1 MNEQT
6 NERLREASRH
16 GHQYIVAGL
25 NSSTFSGVLTTN
37 QPPLA
42 MFPLVLHDNRNIRA
56 IYCRIIP
63 SVAANTP
70 SCTRC
75 SIRGILKREQ
85 DTAAPFIS
93 RLWIHSFLLSL
104 FSFFFSLHPPPS
116 LSLFTLIPAYLCPS
130 HLVSSVLFVS
140 FLDWNSDKT
149 MRRGER
155 SHFRF

>member
-70 SCTRC
+70 SRTRC

-104 FSFFFSLHPPPS
+104 SFPFFLFASSSFSLTLHPHPGESVPFS
-116 LSLFTLIPAYLCPS
+116 LG
-130 HLVSSVLFVS
+130 V
-140 FLDWNSDKT
+140 
-149 MRRGER
+149 
-155 SHFRF
+155 FRPLRLLPRLEF

>member
-1 MNEQT
+1 MRVNEQT

-70 SCTRC
+70 SRTRC

-85 DTAAPFIS
+85 DTAVPFIS

-104 FSFFFSLHPPPS
+104 FSFFSLCILLFLSHSSPS
-116 LSLFTLIPAYLCPS
+116 SRRICALLTWCLPS
-130 HLVSSVLFVS
+130 SSS
-140 FLDWNSDKT
+140 PS
-149 MRRGER
+149 
-155 SHFRF
+155 

>member
-70 SCTRC
+70 SRTRC

-93 RLWIHSFLLSL
+93 LIYGYTLSFSLS
-104 FSFFFSLHPPPS
+104 FPFFSLCILLFLSHSSPS
-116 LSLFTLIPAYLCPS
+116 SRRICALLTWCLPS
-130 HLVSSVLFVS
+130 SSS
-140 FLDWNSDKT
+140 PS
-149 MRRGER
+149 
-155 SHFRF
+155 